1 MELSKEQLQHNL
13 EHIEEL
19 IQQATNKRQTNQNKP
34 VKLVTVTKYTTPE
47 MMQKLYD
54 IGVRNFGEN
63 RNKQLLERMDH
74 FKEQTDIVWH
84 FIGNLQTRQVRTIIN
99 KIDYLHSLDRMR
111 LANEIQKRATK
122 PVKCFLQLNI
132 SKEESKTGF
141 AVEELDSVIKQ
152 LADFDK
158 IQIVGLMTMA
168 PYDAQPNE
176 LKAIF
181 KQLADLQQQIQALE
195 LSYAPCNELSMGM
208 SKDFVYAI
216 EEGATVIRVG
226 SALFKEN

>member
-1 MELSKEQLQHNL
+1 MDISKQQLQENL
-13 EHIEEL
+13 NHIEEL
-19 IQQATNKRQTNQNKP
+19 IQEATKKRQINQSKP
-34 VKLVTVTKYTTPE
+34 VKLVAVTKYTTPE
-47 MMQKLYD
+47 MMEKLYD
-54 IGVRNFGEN
+54 LGVRDFGEN

-99 KIDYLHSLDRMR
+99 DIDYLHSLDRMR
-111 LANEIQKRATK
+111 LVNEIQKRATQ

-181 KQLADLQQQIQALE
+181 NQLAYLQQQIQALN
-195 LSYAPCNELSMGM
+195 LPYAPCDELSMGM
-208 SKDFVYAI
+208 SGDFVYGI

>member
-1 MELSKEQLQHNL
+1 MDISKQQLQENL
-13 EHIEEL
+13 NHIEEL
-19 IQQATNKRQTNQNKP
+19 IQEATKKRQINQSKP
-34 VKLVTVTKYTTPE
+34 VKLVAVTKYTTPE
-47 MMQKLYD
+47 MMEKLYD
-54 IGVRNFGEN
+54 LGVRDFGEN

-99 KIDYLHSLDRMR
+99 DIDYLHSLNRMR
-111 LANEIQKRATK
+111 LANEIQKRATQ

-181 KQLADLQQQIQALE
+181 NQLAYLQQQIQALN
-195 LSYAPCNELSMGM
+195 LPYAPCDELSMGM
-208 SKDFVYAI
+208 SGDFVYGI

-226 SALFKEN
+226 SALFKG

>member
-1 MELSKEQLQHNL
+1 MDISKQQLQENL
-13 EHIEEL
+13 NHIEEL
-19 IQQATNKRQTNQNKP
+19 IQEATKKRQINQSKP
-34 VKLVTVTKYTTPE
+34 IKLVAVTKYTTPE
-47 MMQKLYD
+47 MMEKLYD
-54 IGVRNFGEN
+54 LGVRDFGEN

-99 KIDYLHSLDRMR
+99 DIDYLHSLDRMR
-111 LANEIQKRATK
+111 LANEIQKRATQ

-181 KQLADLQQQIQALE
+181 NQLAYLQQQIQALN
-195 LSYAPCNELSMGM
+195 LPYAPCDELSMGM
-208 SKDFVYAI
+208 SGDFVYGI

>member
-1 MELSKEQLQHNL
+1 MSKQQLQENL
-13 EHIEEL
+13 NHIEEL
-19 IQQATNKRQTNQNKP
+19 IQEATKKRQINQSKP
-34 VKLVTVTKYTTPE
+34 VKLVAVTKYTTPE
-47 MMQKLYD
+47 MMEKLYD
-54 IGVRNFGEN
+54 LGVRDFGEN

-99 KIDYLHSLDRMR
+99 DIDYLHSLDRMR
-111 LANEIQKRATK
+111 LANEIQKRATQ

-181 KQLADLQQQIQALE
+181 NQLAYLQQQIQALN
-195 LSYAPCNELSMGM
+195 LPYAPCDELSMGM
-208 SKDFVYAI
+208 SGDFVYGI

>member
-1 MELSKEQLQHNL
+1 MDISKQQLQENL
-13 EHIEEL
+13 NHIEEL
-19 IQQATNKRQTNQNKP
+19 IQEATKKRQINQSKP
-34 VKLVTVTKYTTPE
+34 VKIVAVTKYTTPE
-47 MMQKLYD
+47 MMEKLYD
-54 IGVRNFGEN
+54 LGVRDFGEN

-99 KIDYLHSLDRMR
+99 DIDYLHSLDRMR
-111 LANEIQKRATK
+111 LANEIQKRATQ

-181 KQLADLQQQIQALE
+181 NQLAYLQQQIQALN
-195 LSYAPCNELSMGM
+195 LPYAPCDELSMGM
-208 SKDFVYAI
+208 SGDFVYGI

>member
-1 MELSKEQLQHNL
+1 MDISKQQLQENL
-13 EHIEEL
+13 NHIEEL
-19 IQQATNKRQTNQNKP
+19 IQEATKKRQINQSKP
-34 VKLVTVTKYTTPE
+34 VKLVAVTKYTTPE
-47 MMQKLYD
+47 MMEKLYD
-54 IGVRNFGEN
+54 LGVRDFGEN

-99 KIDYLHSLDRMR
+99 DIDYLHSLDRMR
-111 LANEIQKRATK
+111 LANEIQKRATQ

-181 KQLADLQQQIQALE
+181 NQLAYLQQQIQALN
-195 LSYAPCNELSMGM
+195 LPYAPCDELSMGM
-208 SKDFVYAI
+208 SGDFVYGI